1 MVILIALATLVIG
14 VAIGRRTERARWT
27 LPEFNHD
34 YVNKLLSEIDTR
46 LAGMNKIAGTQATQ
60 AETVEL
66 GQRTTRRVDML
77 VPDHCEES

>member
-14 VAIGRRTERARWT
+14 FVLGRRIERARWT
-27 LPEFNHD
+27 LPEFDHD
-34 YVNKLLSEIDTR
+34 YVNKLFSEIDSG
-46 LAGMNKIAGTQATQ
+46 LAAMNKIAGTQATQ